1 MKQKDGSLKR
11 KSDKPL
17 PGLSNQK
24 KKKKKNGERE
34 NIQLTNNQK
43 WKQGNHKY

>member
-24 KKKKKNGERE
+24 KKKKKKKKKWRERE
-34 NIQLTNNQK
+34 YTT
-43 WKQGNHKY
+43 H